1 MGTVQRWSWRPS
13 GPGRGGHYL
22 AGVRRIPRCRRDREP
37 VDRAASLKTAQIP
50 GPRQSRVCST
60 ARGLVLPLLYNK
72 EFLFL
77 GRDPRATPNCERFVP
92 MPEMPRKVGPVRLEL
107 PQRAA
112 VALKVRALRRP
123 EAPTP
128 PAGARG
134 ERRDPASRTEL
145 LRRIESEYREMPGLR
160 LSLPQA
166 RRLFALRDDIC
177 VRVLTTLADRGV
189 LRRDANGAYVLN
201 GDRP

>member
-72 EFLFL
+72 EFLFP

-107 PQRAA
+107 PQ
-112 VALKVRALRRP
+112 
-123 EAPTP
+123 
-128 PAGARG
+128 
-134 ERRDPASRTEL
+134 EL

>member
-1 MGTVQRWSWRPS
+1 
-13 GPGRGGHYL
+13 
-22 AGVRRIPRCRRDREP
+22 
-37 VDRAASLKTAQIP
+37 
-50 GPRQSRVCST
+50 
-60 ARGLVLPLLYNK
+60 
-72 EFLFL
+72 
-77 GRDPRATPNCERFVP
+77 

-107 PQRAA
+107 PQ
-112 VALKVRALRRP
+112 
-123 EAPTP
+123 
-128 PAGARG
+128 
-134 ERRDPASRTEL
+134 EL